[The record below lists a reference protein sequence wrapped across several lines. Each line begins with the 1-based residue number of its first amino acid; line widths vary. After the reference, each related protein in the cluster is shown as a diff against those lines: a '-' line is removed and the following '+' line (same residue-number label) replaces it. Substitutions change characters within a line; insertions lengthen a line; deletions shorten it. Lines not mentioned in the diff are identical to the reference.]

1 MQSEP
6 TGQMSNAACNLVAAL
21 ERLDGD
27 ADLLS
32 MLITVYQEDSVELL
46 TQLNVAIGERNTLS
60 AERAAHSLKGL
71 ASNFDGFRS
80 VEAALII
87 ETAARQGDWSAIDA
101 GLPRLEQEVS
111 LLRQALVDHQ
121 QR

>member
-1 MQSEP
+1 
-6 TGQMSNAACNLVAAL
+6 MSNAACNLVAAL

-46 TQLNVAIGERNTLS
+46 TQLNVAIGERNMLS

-87 ETAARQGDWSAIDA
+87 ETAARQGDWSAIDV
-101 GLPRLEQEVS
+101 GLPRLEQEVA